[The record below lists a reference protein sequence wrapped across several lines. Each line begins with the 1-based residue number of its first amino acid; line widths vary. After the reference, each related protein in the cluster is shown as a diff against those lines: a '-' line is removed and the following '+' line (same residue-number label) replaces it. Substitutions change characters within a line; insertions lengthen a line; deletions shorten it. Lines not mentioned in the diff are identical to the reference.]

1 MRDRLQ
7 GAYSDILD
15 VLIVCAEQRTEIFR
29 NCLVPIA
36 ILEDNVWCFGRQ
48 IGLFLFSLKYH
59 LESNWKGGDWLSLLA
74 ETIALSDDGSST
86 V

>member
-1 MRDRLQ
+1 M
-7 GAYSDILD
+7 
-15 VLIVCAEQRTEIFR
+15 
-29 NCLVPIA
+29 PIA

-48 IGLFLFSLKYH
+48 MGLFLFSLKYH
-59 LESNWKGGDWLSLLA
+59 LESNCKGGDWLSLLA